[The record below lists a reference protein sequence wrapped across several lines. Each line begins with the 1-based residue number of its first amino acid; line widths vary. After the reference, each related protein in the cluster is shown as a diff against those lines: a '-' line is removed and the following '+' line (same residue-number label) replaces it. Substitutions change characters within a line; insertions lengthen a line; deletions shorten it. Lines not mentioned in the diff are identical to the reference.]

1 MGAARK
7 VSRNRKVTVKTGV
20 SFPAELLENFDK
32 ILREM
37 GIASRSQG
45 LQEAIRA
52 FITVNSWRLSGRE
65 NVAGVIM
72 VHYSHD
78 VKGLE
83 EDLTDV
89 QHDFMDIIPSALHL
103 HLTEE
108 DCLLVIIVKGAAS
121 RIRHLSERIR
131 SVGKAKQ
138 VLPILTPIY

>member
-1 MGAARK
+1 MSYSGK
-7 VSRNRKVTVKTGV
+7 TVKTGV
-20 SFPAELLENFDK
+20 SFPAELLKSFDN

-52 FITVNSWRLSGRE
+52 FITVNIWRLGGDES
-65 NVAGVIM
+65 VAGVIL

-78 VKGLE
+78 VKGIE
-83 EDLTDV
+83 EELTDV

-108 DCLLVIIVKGAAS
+108 DCLLVIVVKGSSS
-121 RIRHLSERIR
+121 RIKELAEKIR
-131 SVGKAKQ
+131 NIGKFKQ
-138 VLPILTPIY
+138 VLPILTTIC